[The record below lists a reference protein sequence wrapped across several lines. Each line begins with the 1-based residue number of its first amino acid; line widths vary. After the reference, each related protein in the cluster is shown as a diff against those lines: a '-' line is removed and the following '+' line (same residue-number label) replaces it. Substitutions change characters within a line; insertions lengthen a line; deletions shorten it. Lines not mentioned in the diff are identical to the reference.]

1 MSIWNEVVRHRFL
14 PPIPTLT
21 AFEAAARHQSFSR
34 AAAELHLTQGAVS
47 RQIRHLEQL
56 VGLELFERV
65 RQRVVLTDG
74 GRLYLADVR
83 PILQALS
90 DATQRAMT
98 FAGGAGNL
106 HLAVLPTFATRWLMP
121 RLPDFLAR
129 FPDTT
134 IHFVTRIAPFDFSA
148 EPLDVAI
155 HYGDPVWPGAIC
167 EHLMDEEVVPV
178 CSPAFRARHHLTGPA
193 DLAGVTLLQQ
203 TTRPHLWSEWFA
215 AARTSHPGPFRGPRF
230 EQFTMIAEA
239 AAAGLG
245 VGLVPRFL
253 ARDEIADGRLVEL
266 FDSPLTSEKAYYV
279 VYPEAKA
286 GSGAVNAFVRW
297 IVATAHAATPPA
309 EHGARPEP
317 R

>member
-1 MSIWNEVVRHRFL
+1 MRHRFL

-47 RQIRHLEQL
+47 RQIRHLEEQ
-56 VGLELFERV
+56 VGIELFERV

-83 PILQALS
+83 QILQALS

-98 FAGGAGNL
+98 YGGGAGSL
-106 HLAVLPTFATRWLMP
+106 QLAVLPTFAIRWLMP

-134 IHFVTRIAPFDFSA
+134 INFVTRIAPFDFAA
-148 EPLDVAI
+148 EPLDLAI

-178 CSPAFRARHHLTGPA
+178 CSPALRARHHLTTPA
-193 DLAGVTLLQQ
+193 ALAGVPLLQQ
-203 TTRPHLWSEWFA
+203 STRPHLWSEWLA
-215 AARTSHPGPFRGPRF
+215 LAKASHAGPFRGPRF
-230 EQFTMIAEA
+230 EQFSMIAEA

-253 ARDEIADGRLVEL
+253 AGDEIADGRLVEL
-266 FDSPLTSEKAYYV
+266 FDCPMASEKAYYV

-286 GSGAVNAFVRW
+286 GTGAVTAFVRW
-297 IVATAHAATPPA
+297 IVAAARDQRVDPA
-309 EHGARPEP
+309 VVRH
-317 R
+317 